1 VFQFVT
7 RHAPAGLAALLV
19 IETADLIFAVDSL
32 PAVLAVT
39 HDSAIAVSSNL
50 FAILGLRSLFF
61 VVSGAMRDLRYL
73 GAGLAAILSFVGARW
88 SPAVVQYPDRRV
100 AGRHRR
106 PACDLG
112 RRVDRAQTAGPGK
125 EKGRKPAGGSGLC
138 NFWTA
143 GSGRLQL
150 TAILRGLAD
159 STFESFT
166 WSTPSLRSAWI
177 FSGTIV
183 FPWASTSSN
192 EASEVSRWRNRCPR
206 AASGRAC
213 R

>member
-1 VFQFVT
+1 MALQKGGRRPLDPSGRVFQFVT

-73 GAGLAAILSFVGARW
+73 GAGLAAILSFVGAKM
-88 SPAVVQYPDRRV
+88 VVQ
-100 AGRHRR
+100 
-106 PACDLG
+106 
-112 RRVDRAQTAGPGK
+112 
-125 EKGRKPAGGSGLC
+125 
-138 NFWTA
+138 
-143 GSGRLQL
+143 
-150 TAILRGLAD
+150 
-159 STFESFT
+159 
-166 WSTPSLRSAWI
+166 
-177 FSGTIV
+177 
-183 FPWASTSSN
+183 PWYNIPT
-192 EASEVSRWRNRCPR
+192 
-206 AASGRAC
+206 AASLAVILSLLAISVGASIARRGRA